1 MDISQIIIVLLCS
14 YLIGSVPTAYVIGK
28 TRGINIFEV
37 GSQNMGATNMA
48 RVLGKKWGFAVL
60 CLDSLKGV
68 SAIFLARYIVDP
80 LSNVL
85 IADTSARW
93 TATVLAAI
101 FVVVGHNWSIWVT
114 MITGQVRGGKGA
126 ATAFGTLVTMAPP
139 QVIIVLSLL
148 GGLIIA
154 RTRYVSLGALVMA
167 AGGFIW
173 MIVLAAQQLIPLEY
187 VLYVLAVGLMIVVR
201 FRENIERLI
210 HGTERR
216 FGERA

>member
-1 MDISQIIIVLLCS
+1 MDISQVILVVLCS
-14 YLIGSVPTAYVIGK
+14 YVIGSVPTAYIIGK
-28 TRGINIFEV
+28 TKGINIFEV

-60 CLDSLKGV
+60 FLDSFKGV
-68 SAIFLARYIVDP
+68 IAIFLSRYIVDP
-80 LSNVL
+80 MTNVL
-85 IADTSARW
+85 VADTPARW

-114 MITGQVRGGKGA
+114 MITGQLRGGKGA

-139 QVIIVLSLL
+139 QVIIGLSLL

-154 RTRYVSLGALVMA
+154 RTRYVSLGALTMA
-167 AGGFIW
+167 AGGFVW
-173 MIVLAAQQLIPLEY
+173 MIVLALQQIIPLEY
-187 VLYVLAVGLMIVVR
+187 VLYVFAVGLMIVVR
-201 FRENIERLI
+201 FRENIERLL